1 MDRNGKKPK
10 ADAGADKHPERS
22 DTKAQTRD
30 LLGKPEGDTPA
41 VRDPGG
47 VASPRAKS
55 GSKGQR
61 R

>member
-10 ADAGADKHPERS
+10 AAAADTHAERS

-30 LLGKPEGDTPA
+30 ELGKSDVDGRA
-41 VRDPGG
+41 ARDAGSG
-47 VASPRAKS
+47 ASPR
-55 GSKGQR
+55 SKGGSRDPR

>member
-10 ADAGADKHPERS
+10 AAAADTHAERS

-30 LLGKPEGDTPA
+30 ELGKSDVDA
-41 VRDPGG
+41 RAARDESGG
-47 VASPRAKS
+47 ASPRSKS